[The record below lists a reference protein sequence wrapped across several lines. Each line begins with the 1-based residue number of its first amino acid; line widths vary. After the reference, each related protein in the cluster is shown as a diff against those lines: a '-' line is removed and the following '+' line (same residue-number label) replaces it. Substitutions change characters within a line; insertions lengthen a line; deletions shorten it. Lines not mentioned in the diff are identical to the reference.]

1 MKVLDIILLPFAA
14 ALVIIGAHVTMQQ
27 GAGASYPI
35 FMFAVATLFW
45 FLFRKKRRE
54 EYEPEDI
61 KSPQKKGK
69 NKR

>member
-1 MKVLDIILLPFAA
+1 MKVLDIIMLPFAA
-14 ALVIIGAHVTMQQ
+14 ALVIIGTHVTMQH
-27 GAGASYPI
+27 GVGASYPI

-54 EYEPEDI
+54 ENEPEDI